1 MNRLLVMTTENEEY
15 SKLLKKMRL
24 PDIEIATA
32 SDELDV
38 RESIRCSN
46 ILLGDPD
53 MVTNVLDQA
62 KCLQWVQSTYAGV
75 EAFCKENLRRD
86 YVLTGVK
93 NVFGP
98 MMSQYVFGYI
108 FCFERHLFE
117 TRQNQKAIAWRRI
130 PYRRMTELTLGICGL
145 GSIGKHVAQTASH
158 FGLQVVAYK
167 KKPGEFPYIAHLY
180 TGSSFE
186 EFLGILDYLVL
197 ALPHTDETSDLINCK
212 TLRKMKTSSV
222 LINIGRGNAIV
233 EADLACALKNR
244 VIRAA
249 VLDVFRREP
258 LSSDSVLWGLPNAF
272 ITPHNAAVSLPKDIV
287 KIFSDNYRLFL
298 AKKTL
303 QYVVDFE
310 KGY

>member
-1 MNRLLVMTTENEEY
+1 MTTENEEY
-15 SKLLKKMRL
+15 GKLLKKMRL
-24 PDIEIATA
+24 PDIEIVTA
-32 SDELDV
+32 SDELHV

-53 MVTNVLDQA
+53 MITTVLDQA

-75 EAFCKENLRRD
+75 EAFCTENLRRD

-108 FCFERHLFE
+108 LSFERHLFE
-117 TRQNQKAIAWRRI
+117 TRQNQKDRAWRRI

-145 GSIGKHVAQTASH
+145 GSIGKHIAQTASH

-167 KKPGEFPYIAHLY
+167 KTPGEFPYIAHLY

-197 ALPHTDETSDLINCK
+197 ALPQTDETCDLINCK
-212 TLRKMKTSSV
+212 TLQKMKTSSV

-233 EADLACALKNR
+233 EADLVRALKNR

-249 VLDVFRREP
+249 VLDVFRKET
-258 LSSDSVLWGLPNAF
+258 LSADSALWALPNAF
-272 ITPHNAAVSLPKDIV
+272 ITPHNAAVSLQKDIV

>member
-1 MNRLLVMTTENEEY
+1 MNRILVLTEDNEDY
-15 SKLLKKMRL
+15 GKLLKERRL
-24 PDIEIATA
+24 PDLEIVTS
-32 SDELDV
+32 SDEDHV
-38 RESIRCSN
+38 RESVRCSN
-46 ILLGDPD
+46 ILLGDPH
-53 MVTNVLDQA
+53 MVIKVLEQA

-75 EAFCKENLRRD
+75 EAFCEENLRQD

-108 FCFERHLFE
+108 LSLERHLFE
-117 TRQNQKAIAWRRI
+117 TRQNQDNRAWTRI
-130 PYRRMTELTLGICGL
+130 PYRSLAGLTLGICGL

-167 KKPGEFPYIAHLY
+167 KTAEEVPYLARLY
-180 TGSSFE
+180 TGASFE

-197 ALPHTDETSDLINCK
+197 VLPHTVETTDLINSK
-212 TLRKMKTSSV
+212 TLKKMKTSAV
-222 LINIGRGNAIV
+222 LINIGRGNVIV
-233 EADLACALKNR
+233 EADLVRALKDR

-249 VLDVFRREP
+249 VLDVFRQEP
-258 LSSDSVLWGLPNAF
+258 LAADSALWALPNAF

-287 KIFSDNYRLFL
+287 KIFTDNYRLFL